1 MGPAGVVEELKHDQ
15 IDRAAQETALSIT
28 KKLRSNR
35 WVGSAILKIT
45 PMYEARK
52 ICNLILSRFDAHLF
66 NLTNLRLNK
75 LLYFI
80 HGHSLIDRESG
91 LVRNH
96 FEAWQYGPVVRV
108 VYDAFKP
115 FNERAITSP
124 ATFLDYSTGRTTTI
138 PFDDIIPRDA
148 SFIVD
153 VCKTYASYT
162 TGKLV
167 ALSHQERGAWDTV
180 FSAQANNRQLS
191 PRISDDLIRREFL
204 NEPVGKIQH

>member
-1 MGPAGVVEELKHDQ
+1 MPLYLYLENCDQ
-15 IDRAAQETALSIT
+15 IDGLDP
-28 KKLRSNR
+28 
-35 WVGSAILKIT
+35 ILKIT

-52 ICNLILSRFDAHLF
+52 ICNLILSRFDARAF

-80 HGHSLIDRESG
+80 HGHSLIDRDRG

-96 FEAWQYGPVVRV
+96 FEAWQYGPVVRA

-115 FNERAITSP
+115 FNDRPITSL
-124 ATFLDYSTGRTTTI
+124 ATFLDYSSGQTTAI
-138 PFDDIIPRDA
+138 PFDDIGREDA
-148 SFIVD
+148 DLIVG
-153 VCKTYASYT
+153 VCNTYANYT

-167 ALSHQERGAWDTV
+167 ALSHQEKGAWDTV
-180 FSAQANNRQLS
+180 FSAQANNQQLS
-191 PRISDDLIRREFL
+191 LRISDDLIRREFL